1 MLNFIASF
9 FGCVI
14 SCILGN
20 EIADKTLN
28 KIMETIESE
37 EGFPHDY

>member
-9 FGCVI
+9 FGC
-14 SCILGN
+14 ILGN
-20 EIADKTLN
+20 KIADKTLN

-37 EGFPHDY
+37 EGFPHD